1 MRTDLARGIVRAT
14 LLAVAILGGAPA
26 AIAQQEPASPDTRMP
41 SPDEIEARMQHVQGA
56 LPNLEAVTPAPN
68 GTVDIAAM
76 AAKAEHL
83 QDPSTDATVRDSVSG
98 LLVFVSLGMPA
109 ETLDR
114 LVDQARR
121 YHARLVL
128 RGLKNRS
135 IKQTATQVREIL
147 RNRPVSWLIDPKA
160 FTRFSIDAVPA
171 FVLVDPSFPMP
182 MGCEGTQCAGRSFSK
197 LTGDVSTEFALRE
210 MAASDPQ
217 LGPLAADILGKAA
230 ARR

>member
-1 MRTDLARGIVRAT
+1 VRTELARAFGQTAFLVAMIVGGSPA
-14 LLAVAILGGAPA
+14 AVA
-26 AIAQQEPASPDTRMP
+26 QQAGPDTRMP
-41 SPDEIEARMQHVQGA
+41 SPAEIDARMQHMKGSM
-56 LPNLEAVTPAPN
+56 PNLEALTPSPS
-68 GTVDIAAM
+68 GTVDIGAM
-76 AAKAEHL
+76 AAKAEHM
-83 QDPSTDATVRDSVSG
+83 QEAATDATVRDSVSG

-114 LVDQARR
+114 IVDQARR

-147 RNRPVSWLIDPKA
+147 HNRPVSWLIDPKA
-160 FTRFSIDAVPA
+160 FTRFAVDSVPA
-171 FVLVDPSFPMP
+171 FVLVDPNFPMP
-182 MGCEGTQCAGRSFSK
+182 MGCEGTQCPGTSFSK

-210 MAASDPQ
+210 MAAADPQ
-217 LGPLAADILGKAA
+217 LGPLATDILSKAAA